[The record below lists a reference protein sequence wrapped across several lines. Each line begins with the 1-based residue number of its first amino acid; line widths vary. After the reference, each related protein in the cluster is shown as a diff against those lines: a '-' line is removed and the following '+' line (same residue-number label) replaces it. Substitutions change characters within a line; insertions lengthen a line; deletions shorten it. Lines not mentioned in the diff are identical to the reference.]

1 MIFSFTVFLRQI
13 KPITKLVVR
22 LLAIPIWFKLF
33 LFRKTS
39 YFKYWERFGFQ
50 STLGIKY
57 FSRSKDFGT
66 KDWLLLPFYT
76 LFKLAVWAVYIA
88 YYIALLFVPI
98 LQIPNILGI
107 GIFNVIIFFI
117 WFYFLAELQKR
128 VEIDMFSKNDEI
140 NWDKVFKDKK
150 NLSR

>member
-13 KPITKLVVR
+13 KPITKFVVR

-39 YFKYWERFGFQ
+39 HFKYWERFGFK
-50 STLGIKY
+50 SFMGENY
-57 FSRSKDFGT
+57 FSRHKDFGGI

-76 LFKLAVWAVYIA
+76 LFKIIVWAIYTA
-88 YYIALLFVPI
+88 YYIALIFVPI
-98 LQIPNILGI
+98 LQIPNILGM

-117 WFYFLAELQKR
+117 WVYFLAELQKR
-128 VEIDMFSKNDEI
+128 IEVDLLTDEI

-150 NLSR
+150 

>member
-13 KPITKLVVR
+13 KPITKLVGR
-22 LLAIPIWFKLF
+22 LLALHIRFHKL
-33 LFRKTS
+33 LFRKTNLHQH
-39 YFKYWERFGFQ
+39 WERFGFQ
-50 STLGIKY
+50 STVGIKY

-128 VEIDMFSKNDEI
+128 IEVDLLTEEI
-140 NWDKVFKDKK
+140 NWDKVFKEKK
-150 NLSR
+150 EG

>member
-22 LLAIPIWFKLF
+22 LLALHIRFHKL
-33 LFRKTS
+33 LFRKTNLHQ
-39 YFKYWERFGFQ
+39 YWERFGFQ
-50 STLGIKY
+50 STVGIKY

-98 LQIPNILGI
+98 LQIPNILGV

-117 WFYFLAELQKR
+117 WVYFLAELQKR
-128 VEIDMFSKNDEI
+128 IEVDLLTEEI

>member
-13 KPITKLVVR
+13 KPITKLVGR
-22 LLAIPIWFKLF
+22 LLALHIRFHKL
-33 LFRKTS
+33 LFRKTNLH
-39 YFKYWERFGFQ
+39 KYWERFGFQ
-50 STLGIKY
+50 STVGIKY

-128 VEIDMFSKNDEI
+128 IEVDLLTDEI